1 MTQAEEPRL
10 ERVVV
15 LEEVFPRSVRFRF
28 YRGAA

>member
-1 MTQAEEPRL
+1 MTQAEDPRL

-15 LEEVFPRSVRFRF
+15 LEEAFPLSVRFRF